1 MQFLFLRV
9 LKPYI
14 TLLFAGM
21 LLFTTG
27 CEDDDHDHDHDEDH
41 TDADGFVL
49 ETEAGVEVYREF
61 EGTQTGGVTLSVGE
75 TLELMVHFLDHE
87 GNEIEH
93 SDDEHDDHDDHG
105 DEGDDDSDGLVVS
118 ENDATI
124 AVVEVEGHDEEDGDD
139 HDDHGNA
146 LHVEGVSAGTTSF
159 KLQLMHDGHADYTST
174 NNVPVTVNLLYN
186 HSFCFL
192 VLF

>member
-1 MQFLFLRV
+1 MQFLFLRA
-9 LKPYI
+9 LKPYV

-49 ETEAGVEVYREF
+49 ETEAGEVVYREF

-93 SDDEHDDHDDHG
+93 SEEEEGEEH
-105 DEGDDDSDGLVVS
+105 EDGLEVS
-118 ENDATI
+118 GNDASVAI
-124 AVVEVEGHDEEDGDD
+124 VEVEGHEEEEDHDEE
-139 HDDHGNA
+139 HHGSA
-146 LHVEGVSAGTTSF
+146 LHVIGVSAGSTSF
-159 KLQLMHDGHADYTST
+159 TLQLMHDGHADYTST
-174 NNVPVTVNLLYN
+174 NNVPVTVN
-186 HSFCFL
+186 
-192 VLF
+192 

>member
-1 MQFLFLRV
+1 M
-9 LKPYI
+9 
-14 TLLFAGM
+14 
-21 LLFTTG
+21 
-27 CEDDDHDHDHDEDH
+27 
-41 TDADGFVL
+41 L
-49 ETEAGVEVYREF
+49 ETEAGEVVYREF

-124 AVVEVEGHDEEDGDD
+124 AIVEVEGHDEEDGDD
-139 HDDHGNA
+139 HGDEHGNA

-159 KLQLMHDGHADYTST
+159 KLQLMHEGHADYTST
-174 NNVPVTVNLLYN
+174 NNVPVTVNSVSYTHLRA
-186 HSFCFL
+186 HET
-192 VLF
+192 

>member
-1 MQFLFLRV
+1 MQFLFLRA
-9 LKPYI
+9 LKPYV
-14 TLLFAGM
+14 TLLFTGM

-27 CEDDDHDHDHDEDH
+27 CEDDDHDHDHDEEH

-93 SDDEHDDHDDHG
+93 SDDDHDDHG
-105 DEGDDDSDGLVVS
+105 DDHDDDGDGLVVS

-124 AVVEVEGHDEEDGDD
+124 AVVEVEGHDEEDGDE
-139 HDDHGNA
+139 HGNA
-146 LHVEGVSAGTTSF
+146 LHVEGVSAGSTSF

-174 NNVPVTVNLLYN
+174 NNVPVTVN
-186 HSFCFL
+186 
-192 VLF
+192 

>member
-1 MQFLFLRV
+1 MQFLSLRA
-9 LKPYI
+9 LKPYV
-14 TLLFAGM
+14 TLLFTGM

-41 TDADGFVL
+41 TDSDGFVL
-49 ETEAGVEVYREF
+49 ETEAGVVVYREF

-93 SDDEHDDHDDHG
+93 SDDEHDDHDDG
-105 DEGDDDSDGLVVS
+105 GDDHDDDGDGLVVS

-124 AVVEVEGHDEEDGDD
+124 AIVEVEGHDEEDGDD
-139 HDDHGNA
+139 HEDEHGNA
-146 LHVEGVSAGTTSF
+146 LHVEGVSAGSTSF
-159 KLQLMHDGHADYTST
+159 KLQLIHDGHPDYTST
-174 NNVPVTVNLLYN
+174 NNVPVTVN
-186 HSFCFL
+186 
-192 VLF
+192 

>member
-9 LKPYI
+9 IRPHVTI
-14 TLLFAGM
+14 LLTSM

-93 SDDEHDDHDDHG
+93 SDDDDHDDHG
-105 DEGDDDSDGLVVS
+105 DDDDHDDHGDGLAVS
-118 ENDATI
+118 ENDATVAI
-124 AVVEVEGHDEEDGDD
+124 VEVEGHDEEGDD
-139 HDDHGNA
+139 HGDEEHGNA

-159 KLQLMHDGHADYTST
+159 KVQLMHDGHADYTST
-174 NNVPVTVNLLYN
+174 NNVPVTVN
-186 HSFCFL
+186 
-192 VLF
+192 

>member
-1 MQFLFLRV
+1 M
-9 LKPYI
+9 
-14 TLLFAGM
+14 
-21 LLFTTG
+21 
-27 CEDDDHDHDHDEDH
+27 
-41 TDADGFVL
+41 L
-49 ETEAGVEVYREF
+49 ETEAGEVVNREF

-139 HDDHGNA
+139 HGDEHGNA

-174 NNVPVTVNLLYN
+174 NNVPVTVN
-186 HSFCFL
+186 
-192 VLF
+192 

>member
-1 MQFLFLRV
+1 MQFLFLRA
-9 LKPYI
+9 LKPYV
-14 TLLFAGM
+14 TLLFTGM

-49 ETEAGVEVYREF
+49 ETEAGEVVYREF

-93 SDDEHDDHDDHG
+93 SDDEHDDHDDG
-105 DEGDDDSDGLVVS
+105 GDDHDDDGDGLVVS

-124 AVVEVEGHDEEDGDD
+124 AIVEVEGHDEEDGDD
-139 HDDHGNA
+139 HEDEHGRA
-146 LHVEGVSAGTTSF
+146 LHVEGVSAGSTSF
-159 KLQLMHDGHADYTST
+159 KLQLIHDGHPDYTST
-174 NNVPVTVNLLYN
+174 NNVPVTVN
-186 HSFCFL
+186 
-192 VLF
+192 

>member
-1 MQFLFLRV
+1 MQFTFLRSLRAHSV
-9 LKPYI
+9 L
-14 TLLFAGM
+14 LLATAM
-21 LLFTTG
+21 LFTTG

-93 SDDEHDDHDDHG
+93 SDDDHDDHDDHG
-105 DEGDDDSDGLVVS
+105 DDHDDDGDGLVVS

-146 LHVEGVSAGTTSF
+146 LHVEGVSAGSTSF

-174 NNVPVTVNLLYN
+174 NNVPVTVN
-186 HSFCFL
+186 
-192 VLF
+192 

>member
-1 MQFLFLRV
+1 M
-9 LKPYI
+9 
-14 TLLFAGM
+14 
-21 LLFTTG
+21 
-27 CEDDDHDHDHDEDH
+27 
-41 TDADGFVL
+41 L
-49 ETEAGVEVYREF
+49 ETEAGEVVYREF

-139 HDDHGNA
+139 HGDEHGNA
-146 LHVEGVSAGTTSF
+146 LHIEGVSAGSTSF
-159 KLQLMHDGHADYTST
+159 KLVLMHDGHADYTST
-174 NNVPVTVNLLYN
+174 NNVPVTVN
-186 HSFCFL
+186 
-192 VLF
+192 

>member
-1 MQFLFLRV
+1 MQFLFLRA
-9 LKPYI
+9 LKPYV
-14 TLLFAGM
+14 TLLFTGM

-49 ETEAGVEVYREF
+49 ETEAGEVVYREF

-93 SDDEHDDHDDHG
+93 SDGENDDHDD
-105 DEGDDDSDGLVVS
+105 DGDDHDDDGDGLVVS
-118 ENDATI
+118 ENDSTI
-124 AVVEVEGHDEEDGDD
+124 AIVEVEGHDEEDGDD
-139 HDDHGNA
+139 HGDEHGIA
-146 LHVEGVSAGTTSF
+146 LHIEGVSAGSTSF
-159 KLQLMHDGHADYTST
+159 KLQLMHEGHADYTST
-174 NNVPVTVNLLYN
+174 NNVPVTVN
-186 HSFCFL
+186 
-192 VLF
+192 